1 MICVIQHEFDE
12 FNVLNSQELLRISD
26 MAAAC
31 YCGCN
36 EQLEPEQIE
45 LLAAMT
51 DVAIQPCARGNLRKA
66 HRDAVH
72 TLTEQ

>member
-1 MICVIQHEFDE
+1 MICVIKHEFDE

-26 MAAAC
+26 MTAAC
-31 YCGCN
+31 YCACK

-51 DVAIQPCARGNLRKA
+51 DVVVKL
-66 HRDAVH
+66 
-72 TLTEQ
+72 

>member
-12 FNVLNSQELLRISD
+12 FNVQNSQELLYISD
-26 MAAAC
+26 MAAGC
-31 YCGCN
+31 YCACK

-51 DVAIQPCARGNLRKA
+51 DMVVQL
-66 HRDAVH
+66 
-72 TLTEQ
+72 